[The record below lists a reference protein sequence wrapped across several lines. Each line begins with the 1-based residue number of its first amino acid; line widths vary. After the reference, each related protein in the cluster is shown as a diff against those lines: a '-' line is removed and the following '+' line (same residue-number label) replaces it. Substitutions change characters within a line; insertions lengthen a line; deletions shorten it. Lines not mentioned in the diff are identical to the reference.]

1 MMERRRVIGGG
12 VVAGV
17 TGLLG
22 TSAFAEATADMS
34 AGANAPP
41 ADDGRL
47 EAAAI
52 DRLRAVMERQF
63 EACELGACAHV
74 DRLRSLQRN
83 WLASREKYP
92 DVIDV
97 GIVMWER
104 IYDWHLKHQ
113 QTPDA
118 RRLADGR
125 YAMTFMFTTLL
136 LRPDQPPDY
145 VGPPYDLD
153 GRP

>member
-1 MMERRRVIGGG
+1 MLERRRVIGGG
-12 VVAGV
+12 VMAGV
-17 TGLLG
+17 TSLL
-22 TSAFAEATADMS
+22 AADPPVAANAATAD
-34 AGANAPP
+34 
-41 ADDGRL
+41 DGVL

-52 DRLRAVMERQF
+52 DRLREAIEKQF
-63 EACELGACAHV
+63 DACELGPCSHV
-74 DRLRSLQRN
+74 ARLRAVQRS
-83 WLASREKYP
+83 WLASREEYP
-92 DVIDV
+92 DFVEV
-97 GIVMWER
+97 GITIWER

-113 QTPDA
+113 QAPDA

-145 VGPPYDLD
+145 VGPPFDLD

>member
-1 MMERRRVIGGG
+1 MLERRRVIGSG

-22 TSAFAEATADMS
+22 LST
-34 AGANAPP
+34 GANAAP
-41 ADDGRL
+41 ADDDGRT
-47 EAAAI
+47 AAAI
-52 DRLRAVMERQF
+52 DRLRATLEKQF
-63 EACELGACAHV
+63 EACELGDCSHIS
-74 DRLRSLQRN
+74 RLRTIQRN

-92 DVIDV
+92 DFIDV
-97 GIVMWER
+97 GIAIWER
-104 IYDWHLKHQ
+104 AYDWHVKSQ
-113 QTPDA
+113 QRPDA

-145 VGPPYDLD
+145 VGPPFDLD